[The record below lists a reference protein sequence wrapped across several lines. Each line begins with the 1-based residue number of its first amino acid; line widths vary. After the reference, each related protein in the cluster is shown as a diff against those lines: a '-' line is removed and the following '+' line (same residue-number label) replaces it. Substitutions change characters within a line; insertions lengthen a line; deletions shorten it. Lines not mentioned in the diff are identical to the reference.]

1 MNIIESILARAVT
14 YGKKTALIQG
24 ARYLSFADLD
34 REVRKQ
40 TDALKFADNR
50 KTRVAVSLA
59 NSIDDIVLALAV
71 ILKGHALVAL
81 SPNASDQEITN
92 HLRCC
97 EADVVLERRED
108 KFETKLLDT
117 SRMFYPEQD
126 STAFIRPT
134 SGTTG
139 SSKGVLL
146 SHQCIESR
154 IDSVL
159 RALKL
164 GVNDKIIWTM
174 SASLHFAS
182 SILAY
187 LMAGMTVV
195 LAPDTRP
202 ATVLSL
208 ARNHQASLLYGSP
221 WQFRM
226 LAADSSTAR
235 LPHLRWAISTG
246 QPLPESIA
254 ASFQSRFGH
263 PLRQAYGI
271 IEAGLVCINTQDKP
285 NPLTV
290 GPAAPGFS
298 IRICDEEGKYVT
310 DGQVGEVCIKST
322 GIFSGYI
329 FPKRNHIILD
339 KDGFFLSGDLGFIE
353 QNCLNIVGRK
363 STQIN
368 VAGLKVFPE
377 EVESVLESHPSI
389 LKARVFGVPE
399 SRIGQAIVAELIL
412 KKNNI
417 LDKNSILTHCRKKLS
432 QYKIPIRI
440 FSVSKISCT
449 GSDKIKRYN
458 EYDVK

>member
-1 MNIIESILARAVT
+1 MNIIESILSRAVT

-40 TDALKFADNR
+40 TDALKFADKR

-81 SPNASDQEITN
+81 SPNASDQETTN

-139 SSKGVLL
+139 SNKGVLL

-154 IDSVL
+154 IDSVV

-164 GVNDKIIWTM
+164 GVNDKIIWTL

-298 IRICDEEGKYVT
+298 IRICDEEGNNAPEGKI
-310 DGQVGEVCIKST
+310 GEICIKSSSV
-322 GIFSGYI
+322 FSGYI
-329 FPKRNHIILD
+329 YPQRSPSILD
-339 KDGFFLSGDLGFIE
+339 KDSFFHSGDLGIVE
-353 QNCLNIVGRK
+353 KDCLKLVGRK
-363 STQIN
+363 SSQIN

-377 EVESVLESHPSI
+377 EIESVLESYPEI
-389 LKARVFGVPE
+389 LKSRVYGIPD
-399 SRIGQAIVAELIL
+399 SRIGQMIVAEVIFSSNKEIEKSSIINHC
-412 KKNNI
+412 KKN
-417 LDKNSILTHCRKKLS
+417 LQ
-432 QYKIPIRI
+432 QYKLPLKFIFVSEIPHT
-440 FSVSKISCT
+440 SN
-449 GSDKIKRYN
+449 GKIKRH
-458 EYDVK
+458 